1 MKSILWKNTNAPFPL
16 FLHKKKMTL
25 SHACPPTEGR
35 GKPSLNS
42 SYRQNV
48 KLRFSNWYMELIFP
62 IREHTEWTES
72 FYELTSS
79 HFHKE
84 YSCYRLHLTCGL
96 QHDRRSYSRWHFWSP
111 DKAMMRRQELMSE
124 QSTKRAEYNK
134 LNRTTSDYSG
144 TRDNLLKKLHEI
156 QSTPSSLKD
165 KASTDAARKAIE
177 EELGNM

>member
-1 MKSILWKNTNAPFPL
+1 MNSHHHIFTKNILAIAC
-16 FLHKKKMTL
+16 TL
-25 SHACPPTEGR
+25 LAACSTTGDPTQG
-35 GKPSLNS
+35 G
-42 SYRQNV
+42 
-48 KLRFSNWYMELIFP
+48 I
-62 IREHTEWTES
+62 
-72 FYELTSS
+72 
-79 HFHKE
+79 
-84 YSCYRLHLTCGL
+84 
-96 QHDRRSYSRWHFWSP
+96 FWSP